1 MESCDEEVCW
11 GNEGGR
17 KGLGVAPNGGK
28 VLGGGVEGSK
38 LHLQTTPLS
47 LSLSPPFAAV
57 VVYPVDGKQSQQ
69 IRLPQFQRH
78 LREEDHQSHQQQTTP
93 FLFFPIISSHHFHQ
107 NHPLQFSHPWQHARP
122 DPPFPQ
128 THSSTPTPI
137 PIPIPTPP
145 PCNSGSTPI
154 PPRLPLSPPSGSDPD
169 PLTLP
174 KPNKDFSPSSSLSPS
189 PSPKPNRFV
198 PPHLRPGFVG
208 REEKPGPEL
217 QKQQG
222 VRSREFGG
230 HFGSPNKHGEE
241 GRPKS
246 GGGYERMRRVGDS
259 GPVEMNR
266 PRSSGTRPSSSG

>member
-1 MESCDEEVCW
+1 MASRANKYASLNFNDIYEKKIINPTNNKQHPSSSSQSSPLTTSTKTIVSNSRIH
-11 GNEGGR
+11 GNMLVLTRPSPKPIPQPQTQSPPHPPAITDQPRSLQDSISLRPLGR
-17 KGLGVAPNGGK
+17 T
-28 VLGGGVEGSK
+28 GSG
-38 LHLQTTPLS
+38 P
-47 LSLSPPFAAV
+47 SLSP
-57 VVYPVDGKQSQQ
+57 
-69 IRLPQFQRH
+69 L
-78 LREEDHQSHQQQTTP
+78 
-93 FLFFPIISSHHFHQ
+93 
-107 NHPLQFSHPWQHARP
+107 
-122 DPPFPQ
+122 
-128 THSSTPTPI
+128 
-137 PIPIPTPP
+137 
-145 PCNSGSTPI
+145 
-154 PPRLPLSPPSGSDPD
+154 

-189 PSPKPNRFV
+189 PSPNPNPNRFV